1 MGRYDDII
9 GLEHPTS
16 AKHPRMSAMERAAQF
31 SPFAALTGYEEIIS
45 ETGRLTNARP
55 ELDEEQIGRL
65 NTEINK
71 LQERLASK
79 PALKGIRFVP
89 DKYKEGGRLLPF
101 EGRLRNIDRARS
113 ELILTDGTAIPLY
126 DICTLQ
132 CEDPAE

>member
-16 AKHPRMSAMERAAQF
+16 EKHPRMSAMERAAQF

-55 ELDEEQIGRL
+55 ELDEEQLGRL

-89 DKYKEGGRLLPF
+89 DKHKEGGCLLPF
-101 EGRLRNIDRARS
+101 EGRLRNIDPARS
-113 ELILTDGTAIPLY
+113 ELILTDGTAIPLC

-132 CEDPAE
+132 CEE